1 MRASD
6 EINMAFT
13 GARGLLR
20 LMVVNIAVFLL
31 MAVGKLFL
39 FLAGTGNMPVSRIIS
54 WIGLPADP
62 SVLIS
67 QPWSVI
73 TYMFVHENLLHILF
87 NMLSLFWFGKIFCE
101 FLSSRK
107 VVVVYF
113 LGGLM
118 GALFYLI
125 AFQLFPVFEASRG
138 ATLLIG
144 ASAGVIAVVVAI
156 ATLLPNYT
164 MHLLFF
170 GAVRLKY
177 IAIVLVLL
185 YLISIPNGNA
195 GGHLAH
201 LGGAFFGFL
210 YTKLYRAGT
219 DTGLWLEKFFSL
231 ITGLFDGKRQI
242 KVVHR
247 GRPVA
252 GETARSGQ
260 PRQEVI
266 DAILDKISRSGY
278 SSLTEKER
286 EILFK
291 ASKGKNL

>member
-1 MRASD
+1 
-6 EINMAFT
+6 
-13 GARGLLR
+13 
-20 LMVVNIAVFLL
+20 
-31 MAVGKLFL
+31 
-39 FLAGTGNMPVSRIIS
+39 
-54 WIGLPADP
+54 
-62 SVLIS
+62 
-67 QPWSVI
+67 
-73 TYMFVHENLLHILF
+73 
-87 NMLSLFWFGKIFCE
+87 
-101 FLSSRK
+101 
-107 VVVVYF
+107 
-113 LGGLM
+113 M

-164 MHLLFF
+164 MHLLLF

-219 DTGLWLEKFFSL
+219 DTGLWLEKFFAL
-231 ITGLFDGKRQI
+231 ITGLFDGKSQI

-291 ASKGKNL
+291 ASKGKNP